1 MDDGSG
7 AGLPAGGL
15 RWMHRAAAAAC
26 GRSDGDER
34 WLAAAAGSSPAG
46 CLISSSS
53 SLLLDDGL
61 DGCLGE
67 AGWRQELKVAV
78 VAEAVSSL
86 YCNLHTSQD
95 LAEAALFCPPLPP
108 MAGKDFL

>member
-1 MDDGSG
+1 
-7 AGLPAGGL
+7 
-15 RWMHRAAAAAC
+15 MHRAAAAAC

-53 SLLLDDGL
+53 LLLDDGL

-67 AGWRQELKVAV
+67 TGWRQELKAAV
-78 VAEAVSSL
+78 VADAVSSL
-86 YCNLHTSQD
+86 FCSLHTSQD